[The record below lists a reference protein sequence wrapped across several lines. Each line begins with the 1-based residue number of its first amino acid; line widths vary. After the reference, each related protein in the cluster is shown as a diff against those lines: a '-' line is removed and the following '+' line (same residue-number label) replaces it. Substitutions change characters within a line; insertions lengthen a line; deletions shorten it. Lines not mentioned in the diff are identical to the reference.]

1 MIDGISVCTGSGGRN
16 ACWIQKLQKRVLN
29 LFQWVSNK
37 HEINLFKIISM
48 GGGGKIRV
56 QGSKVNQGV
65 SRKCNMSGLNS
76 RPPLV

>member
-48 GGGGKIRV
+48 GGGGQDKSSRQQGEPGGQQKV
-56 QGSKVNQGV
+56 QYEWAEF
-65 SRKCNMSGLNS
+65 
-76 RPPLV
+76 